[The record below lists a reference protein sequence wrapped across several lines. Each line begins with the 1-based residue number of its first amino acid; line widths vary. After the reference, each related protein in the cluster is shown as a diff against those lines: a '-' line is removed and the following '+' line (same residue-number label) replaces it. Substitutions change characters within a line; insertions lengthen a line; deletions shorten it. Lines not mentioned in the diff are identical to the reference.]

1 MGASGRGR
9 PDLRHRRPAY
19 TRVMPLALAGVS
31 HLDVGLPELEH
42 ASVHALDL
50 SSELLMQHVA
60 DGAVL
65 LSTCNRVE
73 LYLDAQDPE
82 RAVARASE
90 LLGTAI
96 VAIPDLPSRLRRRIG
111 DDVARHLFSVASGLE
126 SMVVGEAEVAGQVR
140 AAIAEAR
147 REGTVTAPLDRLFG
161 TASRVS
167 RQVATTTGLG
177 AAGRSVVSVA
187 LDLVEREHGPIA
199 GRTVCLIGTG
209 SFARISHA
217 ALRSRGAA
225 ELLLYSLS
233 GRAARFAETH
243 EGTVVAQS
251 ALADALIDAD
261 LVVSCSGAPHPVIDR
276 AAIEQVTARRVR
288 ELPIVDL
295 ALTHDVEPEVR
306 ALAGVRV
313 FDLADVA
320 AHAPP
325 AHGEAVQRAR
335 SVVDAAVDGFRRVE
349 AGRLADPA
357 IVALRERIAATMA
370 GELERAERRHA
381 NQTLVAVTGAL
392 DRFANELLHIPS
404 VRIREL
410 VAQGRGA
417 EAMAA
422 LELLFG
428 VAPDVLEVSQRL
440 TEPPSA
446 ELEA

>member
-1 MGASGRGR
+1 
-9 PDLRHRRPAY
+9 
-19 TRVMPLALAGVS
+19 MPLSLAGVS
-31 HLDVGLPELEH
+31 HLDVGLPELEQ
-42 ASVHALDL
+42 ASVQALDL
-50 SSELLMQHVA
+50 PSELLMQHVA

-73 LYLDAQDPE
+73 VYLDAADPE
-82 RAVARASE
+82 RAVALASE
-90 LLGTAI
+90 MLGTSM
-96 VAIPDLPSRLRRRIG
+96 VAVPDVRERLRRRLG

-126 SMVVGEAEVAGQVR
+126 SMVVGEAEVSGQVR
-140 AAIAEAR
+140 AALASAR
-147 REGTVTAPLDRLFG
+147 QEGTVTAPLDRLFG

-217 ALRSRGAA
+217 ALRSRGAG

-243 EGTVVAQS
+243 EGTVVAQT
-251 ALADALIDAD
+251 ALTDALVTAD
-261 LVVSCSGAPHPVIDR
+261 IVVSCSGAPHPVIDR
-276 AAIEQVTARRVR
+276 AAIDEVARRR
-288 ELPIVDL
+288 GRPLPIVDL
-295 ALTHDVEPEVR
+295 ALTHDVEPAVR
-306 ALAGVRV
+306 ELRAVHV
-313 FDLADVA
+313 IDLADVA
-320 AHAPP
+320 RHAPP
-325 AHGEAVQRAR
+325 AHGEAVRRAN
-335 SVVDAAVDGFRRVE
+335 SVVDEAVDGFRRVE

-357 IVALRERIAATMA
+357 IVALRKRITETMT
-370 GELERAERRHA
+370 GEVERAERRHA
-381 NQTLVAVTGAL
+381 DQTLVAVTGAL
-392 DRFANELLHIPS
+392 DRFANELLHTPS

-428 VAPDVLEVSQRL
+428 VAPDILATSWEDDAGP
-440 TEPPSA
+440 TE
-446 ELEA
+446 

>member
-1 MGASGRGR
+1 
-9 PDLRHRRPAY
+9 
-19 TRVMPLALAGVS
+19 MPLSLAGVS
-31 HLDVGLPELEH
+31 HLDVGLAELEA
-42 ASVHALDL
+42 ASVQALDL
-50 SSELLMQHVA
+50 PNELLMRHDA

-73 LYLDAQDPE
+73 LYLDAKDPE
-82 RAVARASE
+82 RAVGRASE
-90 LLGTAI
+90 LLGTTMAA
-96 VAIPDLPSRLRRRIG
+96 VPDLRDRLRRRTG

-126 SMVVGEAEVAGQVR
+126 SMVAGEAEVAGQVR
-140 AAIAEAR
+140 AAHAAAR
-147 REGTVTAPLDRLFG
+147 QEGTVTAPLDRLFG

-167 RQVATTTGLG
+167 RQVRSTTGLG

-187 LDLVEREHGPIA
+187 LDLVEREHGSIA

-209 SFARISHA
+209 SFARIAHA
-217 ALRSRGAA
+217 AMRSRGAG

-243 EGTVVAQS
+243 QGTVVAQT
-251 ALADALIDAD
+251 ALTDALIAAD

-276 AAIEQVTARRVR
+276 AAVEQVSARRGR
-288 ELPIVDL
+288 TLPIVDL
-295 ALTHDVEPEVR
+295 ALTHDVESGVR
-306 ALAGVRV
+306 ALPGVHII
-313 FDLADVA
+313 DLADVA

-325 AHGEAVQRAR
+325 AHGEAVRRAR
-335 SVVDAAVDGFRRVE
+335 SVVDEAVDGFRRVE

-357 IVALRERIAATMA
+357 IIALRAKIMATMN

-381 NQTLVAVTGAL
+381 DQTLVAVTGAL
-392 DRFANELLHIPS
+392 DRFANEMLHIPS

-428 VAPDVLEVSQRL
+428 VTSDVLAMSWEDDAG
-440 TEPPSA
+440 TPG
-446 ELEA
+446 

>member
-1 MGASGRGR
+1 
-9 PDLRHRRPAY
+9 
-19 TRVMPLALAGVS
+19 MPLALAGVS
-31 HLDVGLPELEH
+31 HLDVGLPELEQASAH
-42 ASVHALDL
+42 AVDL
-50 SSELLMQHVA
+50 PNELLMQHVA

-65 LSTCNRVE
+65 LSTCNRIE
-73 LYLDAQDPE
+73 LYLDADDPE
-82 RAVARASE
+82 RAAGRAGE
-90 LLGTAI
+90 LLGSPI
-96 VAIPDLPSRLRRRIG
+96 SGVPDLSRRLNRRAG

-126 SMVVGEAEVAGQVR
+126 SMVVGEAEISGQVR
-140 AAIAEAR
+140 AAIADAR
-147 REGTVTAPLDRLFG
+147 RDGTVTARLDRLFG

-167 RQVATTTGLG
+167 RQVTTTTGLG

-217 ALRSRGAA
+217 ALRSRGAG

-243 EGTVVAQS
+243 AGTVVAQS
-251 ALADALIDAD
+251 ALAEALGAAD

-276 AAIEQVTARRVR
+276 AALEQVARSDGRT
-288 ELPIVDL
+288 LPIVDL
-295 ALTHDVEPEVR
+295 ALTHDVELEVR
-306 ALAGVRV
+306 ELASVRV
-313 FDLADVA
+313 IDLADVA
-320 AHAPP
+320 VHAPP
-325 AHGEAVQRAR
+325 AHGDAVRRAR
-335 SVVDAAVDGFRRVE
+335 SVVEIAVESFVRVE

-357 IVALRERIAATMA
+357 IVALREQIRRTMTH
-370 GELERAERRHA
+370 ELERAERRHGA
-381 NQTLVAVTGAL
+381 HTLVAVTGAL

-417 EAMAA
+417 EAIAA

-428 VAPDVLEVSQRL
+428 VETSSAEVSKDAGPQ
-440 TEPPSA
+440 E
-446 ELEA
+446 

>member
-1 MGASGRGR
+1 
-9 PDLRHRRPAY
+9 
-19 TRVMPLALAGVS
+19 MPLALAGVS
-31 HLDVGLPELEH
+31 HLDVALPELEH

-82 RAVARASE
+82 RAVVRAGE
-90 LLGTAI
+90 LLGAAM
-96 VAIPDLPSRLRRRIG
+96 VAVPDFSSRLRRHMG

-140 AAIAEAR
+140 AAIASAR
-147 REGTVTAPLDRLFG
+147 REGTVTAALDRLFG

-187 LDLVEREHGPIA
+187 LDLVEQEHGPIA

-217 ALRSRGAA
+217 ALRARGAS

-251 ALADALIDAD
+251 ALTDALIDAD
-261 LVVSCSGAPHPVIDR
+261 LVVSCSGAPHSVIDR
-276 AAIEQVTARRVR
+276 AALERVAARRDR
-288 ELPIVDL
+288 TLPIVDL
-295 ALTHDVEPEVR
+295 ALTHDVDPEVR
-306 ALAGVRV
+306 GLAGVRV

-325 AHGEAVQRAR
+325 AHGEAVHRAR
-335 SVVDAAVDGFRRVE
+335 SVVDAAVDGFRRIE

-357 IVALRERIAATMA
+357 IVALRERIAETMT
-370 GELERAERRHA
+370 GELERAERRHTH
-381 NQTLVAVTGAL
+381 QTLVAVTGAL

-428 VAPDVLEVSQRL
+428 VGPDVLSVAPPV
-440 TEPPSA
+440 PPSGPQ
-446 ELEA
+446 E

>member
-1 MGASGRGR
+1 
-9 PDLRHRRPAY
+9 
-19 TRVMPLALAGVS
+19 MPLALAGVS

-42 ASVHALDL
+42 ASVNALDL
-50 SSELLMQHVA
+50 SSELLMQHDA
-60 DGAVL
+60 HGAVL

-73 LYLDAQDPE
+73 LYLDAEDPE
-82 RAVARASE
+82 RAVVRAGE
-90 LLGTAI
+90 LLGTTM
-96 VAIPDLPSRLRRRIG
+96 VTVPDLSSRLRRRTG

-126 SMVVGEAEVAGQVR
+126 SMVVGEAEIAGQVR
-140 AAIAEAR
+140 AAIADAR

-217 ALRSRGAA
+217 ALRARGAS

-243 EGTVVAQS
+243 EGTVVAQT
-251 ALADALIDAD
+251 ALTDALIDAD
-261 LVVSCSGAPHPVIDR
+261 LVVSCSGAPHPIIDR
-276 AAIEQVTARRVR
+276 AALEQVAARRGR
-288 ELPIVDL
+288 MLTIVDL
-295 ALTHDVEPEVR
+295 ALTRDVEPAVR
-306 ALAGVRV
+306 GLPGVRV

-325 AHGEAVQRAR
+325 AHGEAVQHAR

-381 NQTLVAVTGAL
+381 SQTLVAVTGAL
-392 DRFANELLHIPS
+392 DRFANELLHVPS

-428 VAPDVLEVSQRL
+428 VAPDVL
-440 TEPPSA
+440 SA
-446 ELEA
+446 ARPVTPAGPQE

>member
-1 MGASGRGR
+1 
-9 PDLRHRRPAY
+9 
-19 TRVMPLALAGVS
+19 MPLALAGVS

>member
-1 MGASGRGR
+1 
-9 PDLRHRRPAY
+9 
-19 TRVMPLALAGVS
+19 MPLALAGVS
-31 HLDVGLPELEH
+31 HLDVGLPELER
-42 ASVHALDL
+42 ASAQALDL
-50 SSELLMQHVA
+50 PSELLMQHA
-60 DGAVL
+60 AEGAVL

-73 LYLDAQDPE
+73 LYLDAEDPE

-90 LLGTAI
+90 LLGASMI
-96 VAIPDLPSRLRRRIG
+96 AVPDLQSRLRRRMG

-140 AAIAEAR
+140 AAIADAR

-167 RQVATTTGLG
+167 RQVTTTTGLG

-209 SFARISHA
+209 SFARIAHA
-217 ALRSRGAA
+217 ALRSRGAS

-243 EGTVVAQS
+243 EGTAIAQT
-251 ALADALIDAD
+251 ALTEALVNAD

-276 AAIEQVTARRVR
+276 AAVEQVVAHRARA
-288 ELPIVDL
+288 LPIVDL

-306 ALAGVRV
+306 DVVGVHV
-313 FDLADVA
+313 IDLADVA
-320 AHAPP
+320 THAPP
-325 AHGEAVQRAR
+325 AHGEAVRRAR
-335 SVVDAAVDGFRRVE
+335 SVVDEAVDGFRRVE

-357 IVALRERIAATMA
+357 IVALRRRIAATMS
-370 GELERAERRHA
+370 GELERAERRHE

-417 EAMAA
+417 EAIAA

-428 VAPDVLEVSQRL
+428 VAPEVVVAPRDEVVAPRDEVVGQ
-440 TEPPSA
+440 A
-446 ELEA
+446 E

>member
-1 MGASGRGR
+1 
-9 PDLRHRRPAY
+9 
-19 TRVMPLALAGVS
+19 MPLALAGVS
-31 HLDVGLPELEH
+31 HLDVGLPELEQ
-42 ASVHALDL
+42 ASVQALDL
-50 SSELLMQHVA
+50 PSELLMQHVA
-60 DGAVL
+60 EGAVL

-73 LYLDAQDPE
+73 LYLDAEDSE

-90 LLGTAI
+90 LLGTSM
-96 VAIPDLPSRLRRRIG
+96 VAVPDLPARLRRRIG

-126 SMVVGEAEVAGQVR
+126 SMVVGEAEIAGQVR
-140 AAIAEAR
+140 AAIADAR

-167 RQVATTTGLG
+167 RQVTTTTGLG

-217 ALRSRGAA
+217 ALRARGAS

-243 EGTVVAQS
+243 QGTVVAQS
-251 ALADALIDAD
+251 ALADALTEAD

-276 AAIEQVTARRVR
+276 AALLQVSARRQR
-288 ELPIVDL
+288 PLPIVDL

-306 ALAGVRV
+306 ELAGVHV
-313 FDLADVA
+313 IDLADVA
-320 AHAPP
+320 THAPP
-325 AHGEAVQRAR
+325 AHGQAVRRAR
-335 SVVDAAVDGFRRVE
+335 SVVDEAVEGFRRVE

-357 IVALRERIAATMA
+357 IVALRSRISETMA

-381 NQTLVAVTGAL
+381 HQTLVAVTGAL
-392 DRFANELLHIPS
+392 DRFANELLHTPS

-428 VAPDVLEVSQRL
+428 VAPDVLAPERQSQDPEDR
-440 TEPPSA
+440 SA
-446 ELEA
+446 AGPEA

>member
-1 MGASGRGR
+1 
-9 PDLRHRRPAY
+9 
-19 TRVMPLALAGVS
+19 MPLALAGVS
-31 HLDVGLPELEH
+31 HLDVGLPELEQ
-42 ASVHALDL
+42 ASVQALDL
-50 SSELLMQHVA
+50 PSELLMQHAA

-73 LYLDAQDPE
+73 LYLDAADPE

-90 LLGTAI
+90 LLGTSV
-96 VAIPDLPSRLRRRIG
+96 VAVPDLPTRLRRRIG
-111 DDVARHLFSVASGLE
+111 DDVARHLFAVASGLE
-126 SMVVGEAEVAGQVR
+126 SMVVGEAEIAGQVR
-140 AAIAEAR
+140 AAIADAR

-167 RQVATTTGLG
+167 RQVTTTTGLG

-187 LDLVEREHGPIA
+187 LDLVEREHGPVA

-217 ALRSRGAA
+217 ALRSRGAS

-243 EGTVVAQS
+243 EGTVIAQS
-251 ALADALIDAD
+251 ALAEALADAD

-276 AAIEQVTARRVR
+276 AALEIVVARRDR
-288 ELPIVDL
+288 PLPIVDL

-306 ALAGVRV
+306 ELAGVHV
-313 FDLADVA
+313 IDLADVA
-320 AHAPP
+320 THAPP
-325 AHGEAVQRAR
+325 AHGQAVRRAR
-335 SVVDAAVDGFRRVE
+335 SVVEEAVDGFRRVE

-357 IVALRERIAATMA
+357 IVALRRRIAATMA
-370 GELERAERRHA
+370 GELERAERRHT

-392 DRFANELLHIPS
+392 DHFANELLHTPS

-410 VAQGRGA
+410 VAQGRGT

-428 VAPDVLEVSQRL
+428 VGPDVIEASRQ
-440 TEPPSA
+440 EPPTSGLDSGPQ
-446 ELEA
+446 E

>member
-1 MGASGRGR
+1 MS
-9 PDLRHRRPAY
+9 
-19 TRVMPLALAGVS
+19 LALAGVS
-31 HLDVGLPELEH
+31 HLDVGIPDLER
-42 ASVHALDL
+42 ASAHALDL

-73 LYLDAQDPE
+73 LYLDAPDPE
-82 RAVARASE
+82 RAAGRAGE
-90 LLGTAI
+90 LLGITMAM
-96 VAIPDLPSRLRRRIG
+96 VPDLPSRLRRSTG
-111 DDVARHLFSVASGLE
+111 YDVARHLFSVASGLE
-126 SMVVGEAEVAGQVR
+126 SMVVGEAEIAGQVR
-140 AAIAEAR
+140 AAIADAR

-187 LDLVEREHGPIA
+187 LDLVERDHGPIA
-199 GRTVCLIGTG
+199 GRSVCLIGTG

-217 ALRSRGAA
+217 ALRSRGAT

-243 EGTVVAQS
+243 EGTVVAQT
-251 ALADALIDAD
+251 ALTDALLQAD
-261 LVVSCSGAPHPVIDR
+261 LVVSCSGAPHPIIDR
-276 AAIEQVTARRVR
+276 AALEAVVARRDR

-306 ALAGVRV
+306 GLAGVRV
-313 FDLADVA
+313 LDLADVA
-320 AHAPP
+320 AQAPP

-335 SVVDAAVDGFRRVE
+335 RVVDAAVDGFRRVE

-357 IVALRERIAATMA
+357 IVALRRRIADTMA
-370 GELERAERRHA
+370 GELDRAERRHA
-381 NQTLVAVTGAL
+381 GQALVAVTGAL
-392 DRFANELLHIPS
+392 DRFASELLHVPS
-404 VRIREL
+404 VRIRDL

-428 VAPDVLEVSQRL
+428 VAPDVLPVLDPETPASGSQ
-440 TEPPSA
+440 A
-446 ELEA
+446 